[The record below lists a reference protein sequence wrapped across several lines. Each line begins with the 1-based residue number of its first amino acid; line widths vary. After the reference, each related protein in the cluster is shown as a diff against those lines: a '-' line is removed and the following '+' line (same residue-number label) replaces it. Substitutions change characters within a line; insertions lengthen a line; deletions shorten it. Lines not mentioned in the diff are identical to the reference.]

1 MLNFPRLL
9 GSCLKMRVIQNL
21 QTPRLL
27 RWLILSW
34 FQCTVVLFWVMWK
47 PPQWCYGYHL
57 WYPKELLGVHWSR
70 AMVNLVIDHKNV
82 TNCNPMQFKF
92 WKLEKF
98 VETFPITKNQHASW
112 EMAIGA
118 FGADFTKACW
128 LQEENI
134 DRTVKLSCRLV
145 FFILTL
151 L

>member
-1 MLNFPRLL
+1 
-9 GSCLKMRVIQNL
+9 
-21 QTPRLL
+21 
-27 RWLILSW
+27 
-34 FQCTVVLFWVMWK
+34 
-47 PPQWCYGYHL
+47 
-57 WYPKELLGVHWSR
+57 
-70 AMVNLVIDHKNV
+70 
-82 TNCNPMQFKF
+82 MQFKF

-98 VETFPITKNQHASW
+98 VETFPITKNQHASL

-151 L
+151 PLIPVNFSRN